1 PPPPPPRCDVMSR
14 GLGDVYKRQLPKNT
28 IVAHKTGTSGINNG
42 IAAAT
47 NDVGVITLPN
57 GQLIFISVFV
67 AESKE
72 TSEINEK
79 IISDIAK
86 ITWNYYLNK

>member
-1 PPPPPPRCDVMSR
+1 MENYERNNNRSNR
-14 GLGDVYKRQLPKNT
+14 LKGQLPKNT

-47 NDVGVITLPN
+47 NDVGVITFTEWTIN
-57 GQLIFISVFV
+57 FYKVFV

-86 ITWNYYLNK
+86 